1 MNAEAAASKFAGK
14 FHDIVPKTAVLERVS
29 HGHIFTEGPVWN
41 AREGALYWTDII
53 GNTIW
58 KWTPGVGNSVVLRPS
73 GKANGMTFD
82 KDGRLLV
89 AGWTNRT
96 VWRMEQDGAIV
107 PLATHYQ
114 GKKLGTPNDIVVKSD
129 GAIYF
134 TDPPGGVGI
143 VEMEGE
149 DLQQY
154 LDFSGV
160 YRLEPDTR
168 KLTLLTTDVPGCN
181 GLVFSPDESVL
192 YINDTGGR
200 FIQMFDVQADGAL
213 VNSRR
218 FADVVGDEP
227 GNPDGMKVDV
237 AGNLYCTG
245 PAGVHVFDPSGA
257 YLGRIKAPEHCS
269 NMAWGDADWQT
280 LYITART
287 SVYRMRLGI
296 QGIPV

>member
-1 MNAEAAASKFAGK
+1 MYTEAASPK
-14 FHDIVPKTAVLERVS
+14 FHDIAPKDALLERVS

-58 KWTPGVGNSVVLRPS
+58 KWAPGVGKSVVLRPS

-82 KDGRLLV
+82 KQGRLIV

-96 VWRMEQDGAIV
+96 VWRMELDGSIV
-107 PLATHYQ
+107 PLATHYD
-114 GKKLGTPNDIVVKSD
+114 GKKIGTPNDIVVKSD

-154 LDFSGV
+154 LDYSGV
-160 YRLEPDTR
+160 YRLEPDTG
-168 KLTLLTTDVPGCN
+168 KLTLLTKDVPGCN
-181 GLVFSPDESVL
+181 GLTFSPDEKVL

-200 FIQMFDVQADGAL
+200 FIQAYDVQADGTL
-213 VNSRR
+213 TNSRR
-218 FADVVGDEP
+218 FADIVGEEA

-237 AGNLYCTG
+237 EGNVYCTG
-245 PAGVHVFDPSGA
+245 PAGIHVFDPAGK
-257 YLGRIKAPEHCS
+257 YLGRLKVPEHCA
-269 NMAWGDADWQT
+269 NMAWGDADWKT
-280 LYITART
+280 MYITART
-287 SVYRMRLGI
+287 SVYRMRLSI
-296 QGIPV
+296 PGIPV

>member
-1 MNAEAAASKFAGK
+1 MYSEAASDKFREL
-14 FHDIVPKTAVLERVS
+14 VPADAVLERVS

-41 AREGALYWTDII
+41 AREGALYFTDII

-58 KWTPGVGNSVVLRPS
+58 KWQPGVGKSVVLRPS
-73 GKANGMTFD
+73 EKANGMTFD
-82 KDGRLLV
+82 KQGQLIV

-96 VWRMEQDGAIV
+96 VWRMGPDGAIV
-107 PLATHYQ
+107 PLATHYD

-160 YRLEPDTR
+160 YRLEPDAK

-181 GLVFSPDESVL
+181 GLCLSPDEKVL
-192 YINDTGGR
+192 YVNDTGGR
-200 FIQMFDVQADGAL
+200 FIQMFDVQADGT
-213 VNSRR
+213 VKNSRR
-218 FADVVGDEP
+218 FVDIKGSEP
-227 GNPDGMKVDV
+227 GNPDGMKCDV
-237 AGNLYCTG
+237 RGNVYCTG
-245 PAGVHVFDPSGA
+245 PAGVHVFDPTGQ
-257 YLGRIKAPEHCS
+257 YLGRIKIPEHCS
-269 NMAWGDADWQT
+269 NMAWGDADWKT
-280 LYITART
+280 MYMTARG
-287 SVYRMRLGI
+287 SVFRMRLSI
-296 QGIPV
+296 QGVPV

>member
-1 MNAEAAASKFAGK
+1 MYAEAAAPR
-14 FHDIVPKTAVLERVS
+14 FHDIVPDDVLLERVS

-58 KWTPGVGNSVVLRPS
+58 KWTPGVGRNVVLRPS

-82 KDGRLLV
+82 RQGRLVV

-96 VWRMEQDGAIV
+96 VWRMEPDGSIT
-107 PLATHYQ
+107 PLATHFD
-114 GKKLGTPNDIVVKSD
+114 GKKIGTPNDIVVKSD

-154 LDFSGV
+154 LDYSGV
-160 YRLEPDTR
+160 YRLEPETR
-168 KLTLLTTDVPGCN
+168 KLTLLTKEVVNCN
-181 GLVFSPDESVL
+181 GLTFSPDEKVL

-200 FIQMFDVQADGAL
+200 FIQAYDVKADGTL
-213 VNSRR
+213 TNSRR
-218 FADVVGDEP
+218 FADVVGEEA

-237 AGNLYCTG
+237 DGNVYCTG
-245 PAGVHVFDPSGA
+245 PAGIHIFDPTGR
-257 YLGRIKAPEHCS
+257 YLGRLRVPEHCA
-269 NMAWGDADWQT
+269 NMAWGDPDWKT
-280 LYITART
+280 MYITART
-287 SVYRMRLGI
+287 SVYRMRLRVPGM
-296 QGIPV
+296 PV

>member
-1 MNAEAAASKFAGK
+1 MYSEPVSPK
-14 FHDIVPKTAVLERVS
+14 FHDIVPRDAVLERVS

-41 AREGALYWTDII
+41 SREGALYWTDII
-53 GNTIW
+53 GDTIW
-58 KWTPGVGNSVVLRPS
+58 KWNPGVGKSVVLRPS

-82 KDGRLLV
+82 KQGRLLV
-89 AGWTNRT
+89 AGWSNRT
-96 VWRMEQDGAIV
+96 VWRMALDGVIT

-129 GAIYF
+129 GAVYF

-160 YRLEPDTR
+160 YRLNPDTGEFS
-168 KLTLLTTDVPGCN
+168 LLTDSVPGCN
-181 GLVFSPDESVL
+181 GLAFSPDESVL
-192 YINDTGGR
+192 YVNDTGGR
-200 FIQMFDVQADGAL
+200 YIDVFDVQPDGTL
-213 VNSRR
+213 KNSRR
-218 FADVVGDEP
+218 FADVVGEEP

-237 AGNLYCTG
+237 QGHVYCTG
-245 PAGVHVFDPSGA
+245 PAGIHVFDPSGNC
-257 YLGRIKAPEHCS
+257 LGRLKVPEHCS
-269 NMAWGDADWQT
+269 NMAWGDADWKT

-287 SVYRMRLGI
+287 SVYRMRLAI
-296 QGIPV
+296 QGIAV

>member
-1 MNAEAAASKFAGK
+1 MYAEASSPK
-14 FHDIVPKTAVLERVS
+14 FHDIAPEGALLERVS
-29 HGHIFTEGPVWN
+29 HGHIFTEGPVWSS
-41 AREGALYWTDII
+41 REGALYWTDII

-58 KWTPGVGNSVVLRPS
+58 KWNPGVGKSVVLRPS

-82 KDGRLLV
+82 KQGRLIV

-96 VWRMEQDGAIV
+96 VWRMEGDGTIS
-107 PLATHYQ
+107 PLATQYQ

-134 TDPPGGVGI
+134 TDPPGGLGI
-143 VEMEGE
+143 VEMEGD

-154 LDFSGV
+154 LDYSGV
-160 YRLEPDTR
+160 YRLDPDSG

-192 YINDTGGR
+192 YVNDTGGR
-200 FIQMFDVQADGAL
+200 FIQAFDVEADGTL
-213 VNSRR
+213 KNSRR
-218 FADVVGDEP
+218 FADVVGEEA
-227 GNPDGMKVDV
+227 GNPDGMKVDAQGHV
-237 AGNLYCTG
+237 YCTG
-245 PAGVHVFDPSGA
+245 PAGVHIFDRSGN
-257 YLGRIKAPEHCS
+257 YLGRLKVPEHCS
-269 NMAWGDADWQT
+269 NMAWGDADWRT

-287 SVYRMRLGI
+287 SVYRMRLNI